1 MLILFIAVV
10 IVLLCHKT
18 SPLCM
23 PGQSP
28 PVLRERRLSVAS
40 LKVSGIYIFSDAA
53 VVAALVTFVAF
64 AATNDDAMS
73 MVVYI
78 LVVMVLVVVMPIK
91 LSQVCV

>member
-40 LKVSGIYIFSDAA
+40 LKVSGIYIFSDAV

-64 AATNDDAMS
+64 AATNDDA

>member
-40 LKVSGIYIFSDAA
+40 LKVSGIYIFSDAV

-64 AATNDDAMS
+64 TATNDDA